1 MSVTTSGMQSKSS
14 RRAVRH
20 FVELVSSM
28 RFAIALLVVLAIASI
43 IGTVLTQEDPYPNY
57 VNQFGPF
64 WADIFRGVSLYNV
77 YSAWWFMLIMIFL
90 VISVSLCVIRNGP
103 KMIADMKSWKDR
115 VREAGLRA
123 FHHKGEF
130 EVSTS
135 RAETS
140 VAQARLQVRR
150 ARNQQRRDAHRRQA
164 RRAHEARLYL
174 GACGDRRNLSRRPAR
189 QQLADKAA
197 NVAFQQDAGRDQR
210 RY

>member
-1 MSVTTSGMQSKSS
+1 MSVTTSGLQSKSS

-28 RFAIALLVVLAIASI
+28 RFAIALLVILAIASV

-77 YSAWWFMLIMIFL
+77 YSAWWFMMILVFL
-90 VISVSLCVIRNGP
+90 VISVSMCVIRNGP

-115 VREAGLRA
+115 VREGSLRA

-130 EVSTS
+130 PAVTTS
-135 RAETS
+135 RADT
-140 VAQARLQVRR
+140 AAKLQRL
-150 ARNQQRRDAHRRQA
+150 A
-164 RRAHEARLYL
+164 
-174 GACGDRRNLSRRPAR
+174 
-189 QQLADKAA
+189 
-197 NVAFQQDAGRDQR
+197 
-210 RY
+210 